1 MATTYYNCP
10 VKLGL
15 ADASPSYF
23 FVAQSASVEESIPML
38 PIRSLGVSNS
48 INAVPE
54 NTIQGSVNINFLL
67 SFGNAG
73 TAPSILASLAPS
85 DVIGWTCINQVAP
98 TLLDGSIGDI
108 RFHDAVVSSFSVN
121 ADAQSVVNCSLT
133 LNYYKHTE
141 PMDDG
146 GSSSANDFDGA
157 ALSYAHG
164 ANSTPSAGSV
174 SLNTNLFSFSYQL
187 SQSITPIKVLG
198 EVNPIAGG
206 YLKTNGEITATFVGN
221 NLPAGLANAGTT
233 LCKDAVGAVSFT
245 ATDCNGASTT
255 INVPQTPA
263 IGDTEAH
270 IVSRSIEVSENNA
283 LNGTAVIT
291 QYF

>member
-15 ADASPSYF
+15 ADASPLYF

-67 SFGNAG
+67 SFGTAG
-73 TAPSILASLAPS
+73 TPALSSITPQNII
-85 DVIGWTCINQVAP
+85 DYTCINQVNP

-108 RFHDAVVSSFSVN
+108 QFHDAVVSSFSVN

-141 PMDDG
+141 PMDDD
-146 GSSSANDFDGA
+146 GSSSANAFDGA
-157 ALSYAHG
+157 NLSYAHG

-174 SLNTNLFSFSYQL
+174 SLNTNLFSFSFQL
-187 SQSITPIKVLG
+187 SQS
-198 EVNPIAGG
+198 VNPIKILGDVDPES

-221 NLPAGLANAGTT
+221 NLPSGLAEAGTT

-245 ATDCNGASTT
+245 ATDCDGTSTT
-255 INVPQTPA
+255 IGVPQTSL
-263 IGDTEAH
+263 GDDEAH

>member
-1 MATTYYNCP
+1 MATTYYDCP

-15 ADASPSYF
+15 ANNPASYF

-67 SFGNAG
+67 SFGLAAG
-73 TAPSILASLAPS
+73 LSSLAPS
-85 DVIGWTCINQVAP
+85 DVIGWTCINQVNP

-108 RFHDAVVSSFSVN
+108 QFHDAVVSSFSVN

-141 PMDDG
+141 PMDDD
-146 GSSSANDFDGA
+146 GSSSANAFDGA

-164 ANSTPSAGSV
+164 ANSDPDATSV
-174 SLNTNLFSFSYQL
+174 ALNNNLFSFSYQL

-198 EVNPIAGG
+198 EVDPIAGG
-206 YLKTNGEITATFVGN
+206 YLKTNGELTATFVGN
-221 NLPAGLANAGTT
+221 NLPAGLANEGVTT
-233 LCKDAVGAVSFT
+233 LCKDAVGAVSFI
-245 ATDCNGASTT
+245 AMDCDGNSTT
-255 INVPQTPA
+255 INVPQTPV
-263 IGDTEAH
+263 IGDAQAH

>member
-15 ADASPSYF
+15 ADASPDYF

-38 PIRSLGVSNS
+38 PVRSLGVSNS

-67 SFGNAG
+67 SFGTAG
-73 TAPSILASLAPS
+73 GPALSSITPQNII
-85 DVIGWTCINQVAP
+85 DYTCINQVNP
-98 TLLDGSIGDI
+98 TLLDGSIGPI
-108 RFHDAVVSSFSVN
+108 QFYDAVVSSFSVN
-121 ADAQSVVNCSLT
+121 ADAQSVVNCSLS

-146 GSSSANDFDGA
+146 GSSSANTFDGA
-157 ALSYAHG
+157 NLSYAHG

-174 SLNTNLFSFSYQL
+174 SLNTNLFSFSFQL
-187 SQSITPIKVLG
+187 SQS
-198 EVNPIAGG
+198 VNPIKILGDVDPES

-221 NLPAGLANAGTT
+221 NLPTGLAEAGTT
-233 LCKDAVGAVSFT
+233 LCKEAVSAVSFT
-245 ATDCNGASTT
+245 ATDCEDPANTT
-255 INVPQTPA
+255 TVTVPQTSL
-263 IGDTEAH
+263 GDDEAH

-283 LNGTAVIT
+283 LNGTAVVT

>member
-1 MATTYYNCP
+1 MVTTYYNCP

-15 ADASPSYF
+15 AGESAAHF

-67 SFGNAG
+67 SFGDAG
-73 TAPSILASLAPS
+73 GLSSLAPS
-85 DVIGWTCINQVAP
+85 DVIGWTCINQVNP
-98 TLLDGSIGDI
+98 TLLDGSIGPI
-108 RFHDAVVSSFSVN
+108 RFYDAVVSSFSVN
-121 ADAQSVVNCSLT
+121 ADAQSVVNCSLS

-141 PMDDG
+141 PMDSE
-146 GSSSANDFDGA
+146 GSSSENDFDGA
-157 ALSYAHG
+157 SLSYAHG
-164 ANSTPSAGSV
+164 ANSDPDANNV
-174 SLNTNLFSFSYQL
+174 ALNNNLFSFSFQL
-187 SQSITPIKVLG
+187 SQSITPIKILG
-198 EVNPIAGG
+198 SVDPES
-206 YLKTNGEITATFVGN
+206 YLKTNGELTATFVGN
-221 NLPAGLANAGTT
+221 NLPSALARADAT
-233 LCKDAVGAVSFT
+233 LCKDAVGDVSFT
-245 ATDCNGASTT
+245 AMDCNGNSTIIT
-255 INVPQTPA
+255 LPQTPA
-263 IGDTEAH
+263 IGNTEAH

>member
-15 ADASPSYF
+15 ASDTNPSYF

-67 SFGNAG
+67 SFGTAG
-73 TAPSILASLAPS
+73 TPALSSLAPS

-108 RFHDAVVSSFSVN
+108 QFHDAVVSSFSVN

-141 PMDDG
+141 PMDDD
-146 GSSSANDFDGA
+146 GSSTENDFDGA

-164 ANSTPSAGSV
+164 ANSNPNATSV
-174 SLNTNLFSFSYQL
+174 ALNNNLFSFSYQL
-187 SQSITPIKVLG
+187 SQSITPIKILG
-198 EVNPIAGG
+198 DVDPES

-221 NLPAGLANAGTT
+221 NLPTGLAEAGTT
-233 LCKDAVGAVSFT
+233 LCKDAVGPVSFI
-245 ATDCNGASTT
+245 AMDCDGTSTT
-255 INVPQTPA
+255 IDVPQTTI
-263 IGDTEAH
+263 IGDDEAH

>member
-15 ADASPSYF
+15 ADADPDYF

-67 SFGNAG
+67 SFGLAG
-73 TAPSILASLAPS
+73 TPPNELSSITPQNII
-85 DVIGWTCINQVAP
+85 DYTCINQVNP

-108 RFHDAVVSSFSVN
+108 QFHDAVVSSFSVN

-133 LNYYKHTE
+133 LNYYKHRE
-141 PMDDG
+141 PMDDD
-146 GSSSANDFDGA
+146 GSSSANAFDGA
-157 ALSYAHG
+157 NLSYAHG

-174 SLNTNLFSFSYQL
+174 SLNTNLFSFSFQL
-187 SQSITPIKVLG
+187 SQS
-198 EVNPIAGG
+198 VNPIKILGDVDPES

-221 NLPAGLANAGTT
+221 NLPTALAEAGTT
-233 LCKDAVGAVSFT
+233 LCKEAVGAVSFI
-245 ATDCNGASTT
+245 ARDCDGTSTT
-255 INVPQTPA
+255 IDVPQA
-263 IGDTEAH
+263 SLGDDEAH

-283 LNGTAVIT
+283 LNGTAVVT

>member
-15 ADASPSYF
+15 ASDTNPSYF

-73 TAPSILASLAPS
+73 GLNSITPQNII
-85 DVIGWTCINQVAP
+85 DWTCIDEVNP
-98 TLLDGSIGDI
+98 TLLKGSIGPI
-108 RFHDAVVSSFSVN
+108 RFYDAVVSSFSVN
-121 ADAQSVVNCSLT
+121 ADAQSVVNCSLS

-141 PMDDG
+141 PMDSG
-146 GSSSANDFDGA
+146 GSISENDFDGA

-164 ANSTPSAGSV
+164 ANSDPDATSV
-174 SLNTNLFSFSYQL
+174 ALNDNLFSFS
-187 SQSITPIKVLG
+187 SVSDAVADAVDASVLTACTASNSSSSTA
-198 EVNPIAGG
+198 VNP
-206 YLKTNGEITATFVGN
+206 KS
-221 NLPAGLANAGTT
+221 NLSKSMLMFIPLY
-233 LCKDAVGAVSFT
+233 SYIY
-245 ATDCNGASTT
+245 AS
-255 INVPQTPA
+255 
-263 IGDTEAH
+263 
-270 IVSRSIEVSENNA
+270 
-283 LNGTAVIT
+283 
-291 QYF
+291 

>member
-15 ADASPSYF
+15 ASETNPSYF

-73 TAPSILASLAPS
+73 GLNSITPQNII
-85 DVIGWTCINQVAP
+85 DWTCIDEVNP
-98 TLLDGSIGDI
+98 TLLKGSIGPI
-108 RFHDAVVSSFSVN
+108 RFYDAVVSSFSVN
-121 ADAQSVVNCSLT
+121 ADAQSVVNCSLS

-141 PMDDG
+141 PMDSG
-146 GSSSANDFDGA
+146 GSISENDFDGA

-164 ANSTPSAGSV
+164 ANSDPDATSV
-174 SLNTNLFSFSYQL
+174 ALNDNLFSFSFQL
-187 SQSITPIKVLG
+187 SQSITPIKILG
-198 EVNPIAGG
+198 SVDPES

-221 NLPAGLANAGTT
+221 NLPTGLAEAGTT
-233 LCKDAVGAVSFT
+233 LCKDAVGPVSFI
-245 ATDCNGASTT
+245 AMDCDGTSTT
-255 INVPQTPA
+255 IDVPQTTI
-263 IGDTEAH
+263 IGDDEAH

>member
-15 ADASPSYF
+15 ADNPASYF

-38 PIRSLGVSNS
+38 PVRSLGVSNS

-67 SFGNAG
+67 SFGAAG
-73 TAPSILASLAPS
+73 GLSSLEPS
-85 DVIGWTCINQVAP
+85 DVIGWTCINQLTP

-108 RFHDAVVSSFSVN
+108 QFHDAVVSSFSVN

-141 PMDDG
+141 PMDDDG
-146 GSSSANDFDGA
+146 TSTENDFDGA
-157 ALSYAHG
+157 SLSYAHG
-164 ANSTPSAGSV
+164 ANSDPTASSV
-174 SLNTNLFSFSYQL
+174 SLNTNLFSFSFQL
-187 SQSITPIKVLG
+187 SQSITPIKILG
-198 EVNPIAGG
+198 DVDPES

-221 NLPAGLANAGTT
+221 DLPTGLAEAGTT
-233 LCKDAVGAVSFT
+233 LCKDAVGPVSFI
-245 ATDCNGASTT
+245 AMDCDGTSTT
-255 INVPQTPA
+255 IDVPQTTV